1 MSIESLFE
9 KIKNLKIAIVGD
21 VMLDSYIYGNVSRL
35 SPEAP
40 VPIIEVYK
48 KENRLGGAANVALNV
63 QALGATPLLISV
75 IGRDNEAKMVESLL
89 TDMKIETMGMLNS
102 EDRKTTVKTRI
113 IGNKSQIARIDQEV
127 KHSLSDKDNER
138 LISTFSNIISHCD
151 ALILEDYD
159 KGVLNPKSIEAIIEI
174 ANSQGKI
181 IAVDPKY
188 NNFHHYKGVTLFKP
202 NLKELT
208 LGLKENLDEDYSIE
222 SIFNL
227 EEKLRE
233 KLGHTIGLIT
243 LSERGVLIKSAT
255 ENHTAMAHQR
265 NIADVSGAGD
275 TVISVATCV
284 LACGEKLSTVAELS
298 NLAGGLVCEQPGVV
312 PINKE
317 DLIKEIKRTK
327 VLD

>member
-1 MSIESLFE
+1 MNIEALFE
-9 KIKNLKIAIVGD
+9 KIKTLKIAVVGD
-21 VMLDSYIYGNVSRL
+21 VMLDNYIYGNVNRL

-48 KENRLGGAANVALNV
+48 KESRLGGAANVALNL

-89 TDMKIETMGMLNS
+89 TDMYIETMGMLNS
-102 EDRKTTVKTRI
+102 DDRKTTVKTRI
-113 IGNKSQIARIDQEV
+113 IGNKAQIARIDQEV
-127 KHSLSDKDNER
+127 KHNLSAADNER
-138 LISTFSNIISHCD
+138 LISTFSNIIAHCD

-159 KGVLNPKSIEAIIEI
+159 KGILNPISIAAIIEI
-174 ANSQGKI
+174 ARNQGKI
-181 IAVDPKY
+181 VAVDPKY
-188 NNFHHYKGVTLFKP
+188 NNFLHYKGVTLFKP

-227 EEKLRE
+227 EDKLRAE
-233 KLGHTIGLIT
+233 LGHEIGLIT
-243 LSERGVLIKSAT
+243 LSERGVLIKSKS

-284 LACGEKLSTVAELS
+284 LACGEKLATVAELS
-298 NLAGGLVCEQPGVV
+298 NLAGGLVCEQPGVM
-312 PINKE
+312 PINKA